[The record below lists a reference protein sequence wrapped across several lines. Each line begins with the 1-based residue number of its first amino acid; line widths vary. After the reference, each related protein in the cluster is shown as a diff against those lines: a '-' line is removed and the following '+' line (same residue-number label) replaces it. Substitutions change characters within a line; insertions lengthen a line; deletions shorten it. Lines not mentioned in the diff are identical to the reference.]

1 MIKRGLIM
9 ATCVG
14 ALMATSSAKA
24 ETAYDAEGS
33 LTPFIYYWTYLNAGT
48 QYTIE
53 TKNLTSS
60 SDTVLSCSTTTM
72 GLCSNNSRPTTIPA
86 ASRRK

>member
-33 LTPFIYYWTYLNAGT
+33 LTPFIYYWTYRMPVRNT
-48 QYTIE
+48 Q
-53 TKNLTSS
+53 
-60 SDTVLSCSTTTM
+60 
-72 GLCSNNSRPTTIPA
+72 
-86 ASRRK
+86 SRRRT